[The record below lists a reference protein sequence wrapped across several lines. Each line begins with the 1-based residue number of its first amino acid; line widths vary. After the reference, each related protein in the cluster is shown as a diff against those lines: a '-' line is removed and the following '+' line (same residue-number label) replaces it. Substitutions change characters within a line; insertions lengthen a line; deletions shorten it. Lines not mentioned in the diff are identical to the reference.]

1 MRAHDRV
8 ESTRRSLVATFVLRA
23 ILWGAASGLAAVG
36 LLTALANRRGGAL
49 SPSIGLAAGL
59 VAIAV
64 AVTLLRPV
72 RRLTVP
78 RVALWIEERVPKLQY
93 ALVTA
98 VDPAGDIDHAL
109 PALERQI
116 ESVSWAGETRRAAAL
131 AVRGPVVAVVSGV
144 VLIVLAARVPA
155 VAATS
160 VDGTPTGTSTTAAV
174 PRTSPF
180 ASLAATVRAPAYA
193 GGKSV
198 RIESPASITALVGS
212 AVTLDAPGSG
222 DGISIDVGDARGTV
236 LGANGRWTVT
246 FAVGSKPTLVRLR
259 HSSGERLIALEPR
272 SDSVP
277 SVRLLAPLRDTVM
290 RVARGSMTLS
300 AEVHDDIALVSGGFE
315 YILSSGEGESFKFSS
330 GTLGVKAFASATNGS
345 LAGSLSLES
354 LKLKPGDLVHIRA
367 VARDGNN
374 VSGPGKGSS
383 ETRVVRVAR
392 SGEYDSI
399 AVEGAPPP
407 EADKSLIS
415 QRMLIILTEA
425 LEKRRPRLTRETL
438 VSESRTISRD
448 QTRLR
453 KRVGDIIF
461 QRLGD
466 DPSGEHGHGPDEEQ
480 PAGGADSTKPKLDS
494 IIVDS
499 AGRAARRAGR
509 SAREIAAA
517 DSADSSRAALLR
529 AASAA
534 TGTGNEILD
543 FEGDETPVVAI
554 NRPLLEA
561 YNAMWEASR
570 ELDQGET
577 GKALP
582 PMRRALEAI
591 QRARQAERIYLRG
604 KAPAV
609 VVDLARVR
617 LTGKEGGEANRR
629 APRAALDPAAARRA
643 ERLSDAIALGSTSPA
658 AAIDSLVLLRVE
670 SLEAAPALADAIGD
684 AIDAMR
690 ANRDASGLLS
700 LARRV
705 AEGGVRSTKGVGA
718 WSGVW

>member
-1 MRAHDRV
+1 MRA
-8 ESTRRSLVATFVLRA
+8 VLWA
-23 ILWGAASGLAAVG
+23 AASGLVTLG
-36 LLTALANRRGGAL
+36 LLLALANRSNGAL
-49 SPSIGLAAGL
+49 SPAASFAAL
-59 VAIAV
+59 LIAIAV
-64 AVTLLRPV
+64 LVAMLRPV

-78 RVALWIEERVPKLQY
+78 RVALWLEERVPKLQY

-98 VDPAGDIDHAL
+98 VDPAGEIGPAL

-116 ESVSWAGETRRAAAL
+116 EQISWAGETRRAAAL
-131 AVRGPVVAVVSGV
+131 AVRWPVVGV
-144 VLIVLAARVPA
+144 VLGIVLVVLAGRVPA
-155 VAATS
+155 AAATS
-160 VDGTPTGTSTTAAV
+160 ADVTPGGTSTTTPV
-174 PRTSPF
+174 PPTSPF
-180 ASLAATVRAPAYA
+180 AGLAATVRSPAYS
-193 GGKSV
+193 GGKSI

-212 AVTLDAPGSG
+212 AVTLDAPGPG
-222 DGISIDVGDARGTV
+222 RGISIDVGDVPGTV
-236 LGANGRWTVT
+236 HAAGDRWTST
-246 FAVGSKPTLVRLR
+246 FTVGPKPTLVRLE
-259 HSSGERLIALEPR
+259 HSSGERIIALEPR
-272 SDSVP
+272 LDSVP
-277 SVRLLAPLRDTVM
+277 SVKLLAPVRDTVM
-290 RVARGSMTLS
+290 RVARGSMPLS
-300 AEVHDDIALVSGGFE
+300 AEVHDDIGLASGAFE

-330 GTLGVKAFASATNGS
+330 GTLGAKAFQGASNGS
-345 LAGSLSLES
+345 LAASLSLEG
-354 LKLKPGDLVHIRA
+354 LNLKPGDLVHIRA

-383 ETRVVRVAR
+383 ETRVLRVAR
-392 SGEYDSI
+392 AGEYDSI

-425 LEKRRPRLTRETL
+425 LDKRRPRLTRETL
-438 VSESRTISRD
+438 VNESRTISRD

-466 DPSGEHGHGPDEEQ
+466 DPSGEHGHGPDEEE

-494 IIVDS
+494 IVVDS
-499 AGRAARRAGR
+499 AGKAARRAGR
-509 SAREIAAA
+509 STREIAAA
-517 DSADSSRAALLR
+517 DSADSARAALLR

-534 TGTGNEILD
+534 TGTGQEILD

-577 GKALP
+577 GRALP

-604 KAPAV
+604 RAPAV

-617 LTGKEGGEANRR
+617 LTGKEVGEANQR
-629 APRAALDPAAARRA
+629 APRAPLDPAAARRA
-643 ERLSDAIALGSTSPA
+643 ERLANTIAIASTAPA

-670 SLEAAPALADAIGD
+670 SLEAAPALASAIGD
-684 AIDAMR
+684 AIEAMR
-690 ANRDASGLLS
+690 ANRDASGVLS
-700 LARRV
+700 RARRV
-705 AEGGVRSTKGVGA
+705 AEGGVRGSKGIGA